1 MGVKSCLPHT
11 GHTTSS
17 CWAIKA
23 SISSKLM
30 ASTFTSGCASP
41 INLSALWRALQL
53 CSPAGGLKKPATWP
67 VVTHVC
73 GFMMMAA
80 SSPTLYGLSCT
91 NFFHQARFTLFFEFH
106 AEGAVIPRVRKA
118 AVNFTAR
125 INKASVFAQ
134 GYYFF
139 HFLFVA
145 FHSCHLFLSRYVL
158 LYGGTA
164 FASSILL
171 DARLFFFL

>member
-1 MGVKSCLPHT
+1 MAGGHPRLRVHDDGGVQPH
-11 GHTTSS
+11 
-17 CWAIKA
+17 IV
-23 SISSKLM
+23 
-30 ASTFTSGCASP
+30 
-41 INLSALWRALQL
+41 RALL
-53 CSPAGGLKKPATWP
+53 HKFLPPGALHI
-67 VVTHVC
+67 V
-73 GFMMMAA
+73 
-80 SSPTLYGLSCT
+80 
-91 NFFHQARFTLFFEFH
+91 FELH

-134 GYYFF
+134 GYHFF

-171 DARLFFFL
+171 DARRFFAYNKQYMQSLVRHVRTAAAPDENLRRGPHAGAA